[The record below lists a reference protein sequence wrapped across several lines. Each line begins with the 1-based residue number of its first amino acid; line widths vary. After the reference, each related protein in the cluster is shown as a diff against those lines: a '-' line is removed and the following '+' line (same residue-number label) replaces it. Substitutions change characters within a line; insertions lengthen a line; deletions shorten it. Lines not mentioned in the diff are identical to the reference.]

1 VVDAACSAQVAGQAG
16 DAVWNGL
23 FMAILMAASV
33 PLNAWNYRDRVPSSL
48 GHLLPVAAFFGCMLA
63 GKGAVMSLRGGKV
76 RADRISAG
84 EWAAH
89 PLRSLSLWRWMTT
102 WGEPSREKALT
113 RYMVL
118 LFAVAIAQADDNVG
132 RAPFV
137 WRRRLPV
144 TLRYQLDTG
153 TFPASVAVAIA
164 AGDWQ
169 QAVEDWVTAALT
181 ATRPAPKVRQARAAI
196 GRDTAPPDAT
206 PGAAASATPD
216 ATPGE
221 DPGDVPQRQRRDKPP
236 ADWRNKA
243 AGFVSRNG
251 GIDAVRASRIR
262 AADVAEEAGTSK
274 RTAERFLADLLKR
287 AGDSGTAPR
296 ALIALHR
303 AAGEG

>member
-1 VVDAACSAQVAGQAG
+1 
-16 DAVWNGL
+16 
-23 FMAILMAASV
+23 
-33 PLNAWNYRDRVPSSL
+33 
-48 GHLLPVAAFFGCMLA
+48 MLA

-76 RADRISAG
+76 RADRISGG

-113 RYMVL
+113 GYMVL
-118 LFAVAIAQADDNVG
+118 LFAVAIAQADDKVG
-132 RAPFV
+132 RTPFV

-181 ATRPAPKVRQARAAI
+181 GRDKVRQARAAI

-206 PGAAASATPD
+206 PGAAASAAPG

-236 ADWRNKA
+236 AGWRNKA

-262 AADVAEEAGTSK
+262 AADVAEAGMSK

-296 ALIALHR
+296 ALIPLHR